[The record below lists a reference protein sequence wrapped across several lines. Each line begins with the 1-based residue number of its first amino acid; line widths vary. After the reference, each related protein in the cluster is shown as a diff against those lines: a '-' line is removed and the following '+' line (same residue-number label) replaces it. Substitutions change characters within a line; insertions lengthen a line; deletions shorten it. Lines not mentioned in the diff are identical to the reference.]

1 MADELE
7 RRAYDYLRRI
17 DQFGGMVEA
26 VIDAQ
31 RRIVVGV
38 NPYQQV
44 NEEPIQ
50 IPWIDPALEP
60 KQIGPLAAVRAR
72 RDADA
77 VETSLALRP
86 AAVTDAN
93 LNLMPPL
100 IACARAHAAEGE
112 IVAAVQQVLGG
123 YTEVPV
129 F

>member
-7 RRAYDYLRRI
+7 RRAYDYLRR
-17 DQFGGMVEA
+17 
-26 VIDAQ
+26 
-31 RRIVVGV
+31 RIVVGV
-38 NPYQQV
+38 NAYQQV

-50 IPWIDPALEP
+50 IPSIDPAPEP
-60 KQIGPLAAVRAR
+60 TQIGPLAAVWAP

-77 VETSLALRP
+77 VETSLVPPRA

-112 IVAAVQQVLGG
+112 IVAAVQQVWGS